1 MAFGLFISHHYAS
14 CTSPLRRT
22 LRFSASRALQSAS
35 IKQFVTEAGAK
46 VFLYRGFE
54 LIAFFESMSAY
65 LRY

>member
-1 MAFGLFISHHYAS
+1 MAFGLFISRHVCIMHPPLG
-14 CTSPLRRT
+14 SP
-22 LRFSASRALQSAS
+22 LRFSASRALQSAL

-54 LIAFFESMSAY
+54 TFAFFESASAY

>member
-1 MAFGLFISHHYAS
+1 MAFGQFFSRHICIIHP
-14 CTSPLRRT
+14 PLRSP
-22 LRFSASRALQSAS
+22 LRFSASRTLQSAL
-35 IKQFVTEAGAK
+35 IKQFVTEAGAE